1 MSLPRAAALGTM
13 HGKEAAL
20 APPLARLGI
29 ALLTPEGLD
38 TDRFGTF
45 TGEVPRA
52 GTMADAAR
60 AKATAAMVATG
71 LPHGLASEGAYGPH
85 PSLPFVAA
93 GLELVLWRDAERG
106 AEVVETL
113 ADDRPAY
120 DQAEVSDAKA
130 LAPFL
135 QRIGFPQTALVV
147 APSDAP
153 GRPVAKGLRDA
164 GTLAVAV
171 RAAAGRSS
179 CGRAFV
185 QTDMRAHMNPRRMET
200 IGRLA
205 ARLALRL
212 ATPCPSCGAPGWGR
226 LRTEPGLPCGW
237 CGGPSILV
245 RHEIH
250 GCAACGAEDIR
261 PRADGR
267 TKADPGCCP
276 SCNP

>member
-1 MSLPRAAALGTM
+1 MNLPRAAALGTM

-29 ALLTPEGLD
+29 ALLVPAGLD

-85 PSLPFVAA
+85 PALPLVAA

-113 ADDRPAY
+113 ADDRPAC
-120 DQAEVSDAKA
+120 DQAEVSDAAA

-135 QRIGFPQTALVV
+135 RRVSFPQTALVV
-147 APSDAP
+147 APRDAP
-153 GRPVAKGLRDA
+153 LRPVAKGLRDA
-164 GTLAVAV
+164 GALAVAV
-171 RAAAGRSS
+171 RAAADRST
-179 CGRAFV
+179 CGHALV
-185 QTDMRAHMNPRRMET
+185 QTDMRAHMNPRRMQT

-205 ARLALRL
+205 ARLARRL
-212 ATPCPSCGAPGWGR
+212 ATPCPACGAPGWGR
-226 LRTEPGLPCGW
+226 LRTVPGLPCSA
-237 CGGPSILV
+237 CGAPSILV
-245 RHEIH
+245 RHEVH
-250 GCAACGAEDIR
+250 GCAFCGAEEIR
-261 PRADGR
+261 PRADGL
-267 TKADPGCCP
+267 TQADPGCCP